1 MSITK
6 RIPYPKLADY
16 KKVFAEH
23 FEFER
28 RNGILQVR
36 MHTKGGPV
44 KWSFEMH
51 QAMCECW
58 TTIGHDPENELIILT
73 STNPYWIGDFD
84 MDSFENAENHK
95 DKNIIFDNVWHDAR
109 RVIDNW
115 IYDIEVPTIGA
126 INGPGLH
133 WENAMM
139 SDITLCAPNF
149 VLRDDHFGDATV
161 PGDGQGQII
170 QAICGLK
177 RGNYMMFMVN
187 SVDAKT
193 CLDWGL
199 VNEIVPNEK
208 LLPRAWEIAEKIMKA
223 PRVIRNLTHE
233 ITVRPW
239 KKLLH
244 EDFHLQIGL
253 ENFGNHVTQMHHHF
267 WDIKSRWTPAEIKIG
282 EKFSTK
288 APKTTKKK

>member
-1 MSITK
+1 MKEHIT
-6 RIPYPKLADY
+6 RFVSTPKLSEY
-16 KKVFAEH
+16 KKIFAEH
-23 FEFER
+23 MEFER

-36 MHTKGGPV
+36 LTTKGGPV
-44 KWSFEMH
+44 KWSFETH
-51 QAMCECW
+51 QAMCEAW

-73 STNPYWIGDFD
+73 STDPYWVGDFD
-84 MDSFENAENHK
+84 MHSFEDAENDP
-95 DKNIIFDNVWHDAR
+95 DKNVIFDNVWHDAR
-109 RVIDNW
+109 KVVDNW

-139 SDITLCAPNF
+139 SDITLCAPDF

-161 PGDGQGQII
+161 PGDVQGLII

-187 SVDAKT
+187 GVDAKT

-199 VNEIVPNEK
+199 VNEVLPREK
-208 LLPRAWEIAEKIMKA
+208 LLPRAWEIAEKIMKQ
-223 PRVIRNLTHE
+223 PRMIRRLTHE

-239 KKLLH
+239 KRILH

-267 WDIKSRWTPAEIKIG
+267 DDIKSKWSDAE
-282 EKFSTK
+282 
-288 APKTTKKK
+288 KKKK